1 MEKETKKAIN
11 LAYNEIEEVYGYL
24 LAVRNN
30 EINTEDLLESLE
42 KLQDRLGTAL
52 DSLEKY
58 TSDDLSN
65 LKT

>member
-1 MEKETKKAIN
+1 MEKETKEAIN
-11 LAYNEIEEVYGYL
+11 LAYSEIEKVYSYL

-42 KLQDRLGTAL
+42 SLQDRLGTAL

-65 LKT
+65 LK